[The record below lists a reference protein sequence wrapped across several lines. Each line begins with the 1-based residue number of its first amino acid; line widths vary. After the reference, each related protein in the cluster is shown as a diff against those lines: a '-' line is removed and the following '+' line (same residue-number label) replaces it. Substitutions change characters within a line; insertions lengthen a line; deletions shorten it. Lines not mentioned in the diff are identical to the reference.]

1 MLALEEA
8 LLRAGVRIL
17 YDTRVCAVVRDG
29 DRVTHLAVE
38 NKSGR
43 TAVACGAV
51 VDATGDADVCFLA
64 GEPTVSIDANVAGGW
79 FYTVQD
85 GGKLWLHTS
94 SHAFDKDAGK
104 GNGAE
109 GPFFRG
115 DDGEQVTG
123 QVLATRDLIRRG
135 LANLRADHPDEDFQ
149 PFKIPTIPCFRM
161 TRRLAGSYELR
172 DEDMHRWFDDAVCL
186 APDWRRRGPVWA
198 VPWRCLVAT
207 RTANLAACGRCASWD
222 TSAWD
227 AMRVIPVCAATGEAA
242 GLGAALAL
250 RAGTPL
256 PSFDARRLADELRAR
271 GNLLSPELAAERP
284 A

>member
-1 MLALEEA
+1 
-8 LLRAGVRIL
+8 
-17 YDTRVCAVVRDG
+17 
-29 DRVTHLAVE
+29 
-38 NKSGR
+38 
-43 TAVACGAV
+43 
-51 VDATGDADVCFLA
+51 
-64 GEPTVSIDANVAGGW
+64 
-79 FYTVQD
+79 
-85 GGKLWLHTS
+85 
-94 SHAFDKDAGK
+94 
-104 GNGAE
+104 
-109 GPFFRG
+109 
-115 DDGEQVTG
+115 
-123 QVLATRDLIRRG
+123 
-135 LANLRADHPDEDFQ
+135 
-149 PFKIPTIPCFRM
+149 
-161 TRRLAGSYELR
+161 
-172 DEDMHRWFDDAVCL
+172 MHRWFDDAVCL